1 MLSVILAIAAFT
13 SFAALAIPT
22 TIAVAQNMTEGNMTA
37 SGNTTTVEN
46 LTYTEQT
53 AVYPKRNKHY
63 YCLGL
68 FIYLEEQG
76 SLTHAQILL

>member
-1 MLSVILAIAAFT
+1 MILAIAAVT
-13 SFAALAIPT
+13 SFVALAIPT

-53 AVYPKRNKHY
+53 
-63 YCLGL
+63 
-68 FIYLEEQG
+68 G
-76 SLTHAQILL
+76 SISKKK